1 VGLNIRRHPEPE
13 PDMRTTLLLCGLTNI
28 CIAIA
33 TLGAGPAVVG
43 MSLVL
48 TGCCWGV
55 DDDEADDCDAE

>member
-1 VGLNIRRHPEPE
+1 
-13 PDMRTTLLLCGLTNI
+13 MKTFLLSLALANI

-48 TGCCWGV
+48 TGCCWGG
-55 DDDEADDCDAE
+55 DEGEADDCEA